1 MFAYSIMKL
10 TEGKE
15 SIKILQLTGDEA
27 NVQLEN
33 RQQNRLS
40 INSL

>member
-10 TEGKE
+10 TGGKE